1 MYYVCS
7 NIRTDAELT
16 EEVTHQ
22 LLQTYMEAHLPTVC
36 MNNAVFLDSQISGY
50 LTCHLSLFGRTWA
63 IFQYATAACSG
74 LRPRDKELDIE
85 KFKRTLIN
93 KYPLGRLFNF
103 IYNW

>member
-1 MYYVCS
+1 MRVCVYECVRVCMYVCMFVCMYARMYVCMYYVCS

-50 LTCHLSLFGRTWA
+50 LTCHLSLFGRT
-63 IFQYATAACSG
+63 
-74 LRPRDKELDIE
+74 
-85 KFKRTLIN
+85 
-93 KYPLGRLFNF
+93 
-103 IYNW
+103 